1 MVWGVCK
8 LYTFSK
14 SGMGKALH
22 ASVLWFCGRF
32 LFEVVLV
39 IRSLLLAAV
48 DTGTLSTL
56 WLGYYKRWCSSGKTL
71 TGFKK

>member
-1 MVWGVCK
+1 M
-8 LYTFSK
+8 FSK
-14 SGMGKALH
+14 SGMGKALY

-39 IRSLLLAAV
+39 IQSLLLATV

-56 WLGYYKRWCSSGKTL
+56 WLGYYK
-71 TGFKK
+71 